1 MDRMIAFMRKGRDYM
16 SKIMVAGFVQMET
29 IVKVEA
35 LPVPYRQFESTPELV
50 DTEIGGAGF
59 NEAMALKWLGDEVDF
74 MSMVARNMSRRQI
87 EAYLKT
93 NEVDLSTDYVL
104 PMLDGM
110 PTSVI
115 LYCKGKKQTFEDVKD
130 IRHVEYEYE
139 LLERQIQDK
148 DMVLMSN
155 CNFCRPI
162 IGLAEKYNVPL
173 AVHVRSMRA
182 EKIANKED
190 FLKAADILYI
200 SDDDLENDHYEC
212 IQECREKYDPEIVIM
227 GIGDKGAILY
237 TKEDNSVIEYKPVKT
252 TEIVNTIG
260 AGNALFS
267 AFVHYYAKTK
277 DAKDAIKNALL
288 FASYKIGFVGTSNGF
303 MTEAQIEQWKKL
315 IWA

>member
-1 MDRMIAFMRKGRDYM
+1 MGKF
-16 SKIMVAGFVQMET
+16 MVAGFVQMET

-35 LPVPYRQFESTPELV
+35 LPVPYKQFESIPDLV
-50 DTEIGGAGF
+50 NSGIGGAGF
-59 NEAMALKWLGDEVDF
+59 NEAMALKWLGNEVDF

-93 NEVDLSTDYVL
+93 FDVNLKTDYVL

-115 LYCKGKKQTFEDVKD
+115 LYSKGKKQTFEDVKD
-130 IRHVEYEYE
+130 IRHVEYDYD
-139 LLERQIQDK
+139 LLESRIQDK

-162 IGLAEKYNVPL
+162 IGLAKKYQKPI
-173 AVHVRSMRA
+173 AVNVRSMRA

-190 FLKAADILYI
+190 FLAAADVLYI
-200 SDDDLENDHYEC
+200 SDDDLESDHYDC
-212 IQECREKYDPEIVIM
+212 IKECREKYNPEIVIM
-227 GIGDKGAILY
+227 GIGDKGVILY
-237 TKEDNSVIEYKPVKT
+237 TKEDNSVIEYRPVKT
-252 TEIVNTIG
+252 NEIVNTIG

-267 AFVHYYAKTK
+267 SFMHYYVKTRNAKE
-277 DAKDAIKNALL
+277 AIKNALL

-303 MTEAQIEQWKKL
+303 MTEEQIEQWKKL
-315 IWA
+315 IWL